1 MKIII
6 TEEQYKLIKEDT
18 LKQSLLDN
26 IKEFGVVDTVY
37 MVGDFD
43 IFCQLLKIET
53 PLDFLHLFDDL
64 EQVQSK
70 EYKDLI
76 LFRYKP
82 KHNLM
87 IYDTKNETVHINYY
101 EIWPFLE
108 SNFGLNHQEIQGLTK
123 EWLGDVYKLR
133 GITTRHEPSFVMIEL
148 DEVYNIKKRHED
160 INNRRTI

>member
-18 LKQSLLDN
+18 LKQSLIDS
-26 IKEFGVVDTVY
+26 IKESGVNDTVN

-43 IFCQLLKIET
+43 IFCQLLNINSPT
-53 PLDFLHLFDDL
+53 DFLHLFDNL

-82 KHNLM
+82 NHNFM
-87 IYDTKNETVHINYY
+87 VYDTKNKYVYINYD
-101 EIWPFLE
+101 EIWSFLE
-108 SNFGLNHQEIQGLTK
+108 SNFGLNHREIQELTK
-123 EWLGDVYKLR
+123 EWLYEVYKLR
-133 GITTRHEPSFVMIEL
+133 GITTYDRWFANFIQL
-148 DEVYNIKKRHED
+148 DEVYKLK
-160 INNRRTI
+160 

>member
-6 TEEQYKLIKEDT
+6 TEEQYKLIKEDS

-26 IKEFGVVDTVY
+26 IKEFGVKDTAS

-43 IFCQLLKIET
+43 IFCQLLNINS
-53 PLDFLHLFDDL
+53 PMDFLHLFDNL

-70 EYKDLI
+70 EKEHLI

-87 IYDTKNETVHINYY
+87 VYNTKNETVYINNH
-101 EIWPFLE
+101 EIWSFLK

-123 EWLGDVYKLR
+123 EWLGDVYNFR
-133 GITTRHEPSFVMIEL
+133 GITTTYSV
-148 DEVYNIKKRHED
+148 IKGTEGWMRY
-160 INNRRTI
+160 TI